1 MGHYGFD
8 RKIERTREVRVV
20 GLDEVGRGPLAG
32 PVVAAAVVLNLG
44 RPIRGLDDSKKLNEA
59 TRENLYDKIVERAEA
74 WAVAWCEP
82 EEIDSINIL
91 QASLRAMEKA
101 LGEITSEWTLALVD
115 GNQYMS
121 RVPMEKQ
128 LAVVRGD
135 GQSASIAA
143 ASIIAKVTR
152 DRMMA
157 EYHDAYPQYG
167 FDRHKGYATAYHR
180 ESIERYGLCKLHR
193 RSFCRTG
200 AAQTVLPLDFGTV

>member
-8 RKIERTREVRVV
+8 LKIERMRESRIV
-20 GLDEVGRGPLAG
+20 GLDEAGRGPLAG
-32 PVVAAAVVLNLG
+32 PVVAAAVMLNLG

-59 TRENLYDKIVERAEA
+59 TRENLYDKIAERAEA

-91 QASLRAMEKA
+91 QASLQAMEKA

-157 EYHDAYPQYG
+157 EYHEVYPQYG

-180 ESIERYGLCKLHR
+180 ECIDRYGLCEIHR

-200 AAQTVLPLDFGTV
+200 AAQTVLPLDFG